1 MFIFQ
6 PVFKILFCIKR
17 DKRENQSLVL
27 CEGCEEA
34 GWPAW
39 VPRKLQTIMGRNLPP
54 SPPLH
59 LFLITWSGTR
69 WSTDKS
75 NYFAISF
82 ICWSPVCVIFW
93 GIAYQVSSQ
102 FKRLHFSLLCMQLCW
117 LKSRRTFFV
126 WVLCHLTTRLMP
138 ENLSHLKKK
147 IALYHSIN
155 TLGALVPVH
164 RLPGQQE
171 WKSFRVFPLTS
182 TWWRSPWNIRRPSLE
197 TMCWFILYSV
207 LNCLSRQWRH
217 YNSKTNQTRS
227 RGFPLLLSKGYCLF
241 KQILKKPA
249 VKKSKPRVLSH
260 FRTRV
265 ETCSASRHVYLWI
278 MICENEACVRAETWQ
293 E

>member
-1 MFIFQ
+1 MEAPEPEQSRWPDFASSSWLSPSLFFYFPFLLLFFAVFIFQ

-75 NYFAISF
+75 NYFAIPSYVKAQSAWF
-82 ICWSPVCVIFW
+82 FGEEPIKFL
-93 GIAYQVSSQ
+93 VSL
-102 FKRLHFSLLCMQLCW
+102 KDFSLLCMQLCW
-117 LKSRRTFFV
+117 LKSRGTFFV

-138 ENLSHLKKK
+138 ENLSHLKEK

-182 TWWRSPWNIRRPSLE
+182 TWWRSPWNI
-197 TMCWFILYSV
+197 Y
-207 LNCLSRQWRH
+207 
-217 YNSKTNQTRS
+217 
-227 RGFPLLLSKGYCLF
+227 
-241 KQILKKPA
+241 A
-249 VKKSKPRVLSH
+249 DPR
-260 FRTRV
+260 
-265 ETCSASRHVYLWI
+265 
-278 MICENEACVRAETWQ
+278 
-293 E
+293 